1 LAILARPHALQQL
14 FYYTKSFPCVQP
26 FQSAHKSILTLF
38 EGAKLGH
45 HCSLSPDNSF
55 INIHGTL
62 FTASLDNFYDAVEQ
76 LLAVLD
82 KHIGRI
88 TAHSYKLS

>member
-1 LAILARPHALQQL
+1 MHASSLLHTYILLL
-14 FYYTKSFPCVQP
+14 TTIVS
-26 FQSAHKSILTLF
+26 QSAHKSILTLF